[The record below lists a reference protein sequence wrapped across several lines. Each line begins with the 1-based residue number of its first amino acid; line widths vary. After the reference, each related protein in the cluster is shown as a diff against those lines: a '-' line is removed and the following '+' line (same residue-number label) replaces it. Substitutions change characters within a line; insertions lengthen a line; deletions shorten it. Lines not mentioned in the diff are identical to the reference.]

1 MIWPTFQWAIK
12 AGHRERRRGGGGFT
26 DGVLSRHVMRWGS
39 GSAVAPAAAAS
50 LDLNWSL
57 AWISAFTQNN
67 KSQTTWH
74 KSQQAAVGRTNCPGR
89 AREHTESLRPG
100 PVRSRP
106 PAGKCKIMTTAFAVS
121 QTQRSLGSSLDLA
134 AGSPFPDVCL
144 SSAPLPHLFCTS
156 STPLLHLFFTST
168 APPSTPLS
176 LLPVC
181 LYACCLPRFAS
192 VKVNSKLLLAK
203 LLWRLVATLP
213 CLSST
218 PLPHSVLPPPCC
230 AAEFIVCGVCAFRTL
245 QTRLSFSLSVGLIN
259 CNWCNFVASI
269 FALSFSWIS
278 FCFGHVCSC
287 SFSFAAAAPIPPPA
301 LHCFAFNFK
310 PDCSYI
316 KTFDCMG
323 KREQD

>member
-1 MIWPTFQWAIK
+1 
-12 AGHRERRRGGGGFT
+12 
-26 DGVLSRHVMRWGS
+26 MRWGS

-89 AREHTESLRPG
+89 ARERTESLRPG

-121 QTQRSLGSSLDLA
+121 QTQRSPGSSLDLA
-134 AGSPFPDVCL
+134 AVSL
-144 SSAPLPHLFCTS
+144 APLYASLLQLFLTS
-156 STPLLHLFFTST
+156 STPLPHLCFPSSALSTS
-168 APPSTPLS
+168 PLS

-181 LYACCLPRFAS
+181 LYACCLPRFGS

-213 CLSST
+213 CLSSS
-218 PLPHSVLPPPCC
+218 PLLHSVPPPPCW

-245 QTRLSFSLSVGLIN
+245 QTRLSFSVGLIN

-287 SFSFAAAAPIPPPA
+287 SFSFAAPFPPS

-323 KREQD
+323 KRERARETRLEQRSTGRCI